1 MKEQEIFEILLDKSL
16 IRRKNRESWFNI
28 TK

>member
-28 TK
+28 

>member
-16 IRRKNRESWFNI
+16 IRRKNGGHGSI
-28 TK
+28 